1 MAEPPLRF
9 AALGLDH
16 RHIYHQVGRLLELG
30 CECAGY
36 WTDGNPQPLGGFL
49 ERFPDLERVGEP
61 GRLLDDPAIHLIV
74 SAAVPAE
81 RAGIAMRS
89 MRRGK
94 DVMVDKP
101 GVTSLLQ
108 LEEVKRVQA
117 ETGRIWSVDFSERRP
132 DPSEDAPAARS
143 APMSWMARLQRV
155 WGIELSRCPR
165 CAGEVRLIATV
176 TEPGVI
182 ARILEHLRRGEHD
195 APEPR
200 APPPLAA

>member
-36 WTDGNPQPLGGFL
+36 WTDGDPQPLGGFL
-49 ERFPDLERVGEP
+49 ERFPDLGRVGEP

-117 ETGRIWSVDFSERRP
+117 ETGRIWSADFSERF
-132 DPSEDAPAARS
+132 
-143 APMSWMARLQRV
+143 
-155 WGIELSRCPR
+155 
-165 CAGEVRLIATV
+165 EVRAMKRLGSFSRASRTSSRLISFPTTRNGTV
-176 TEPGVI
+176 GKCS
-182 ARILEHLRRGEHD
+182 
-195 APEPR
+195 
-200 APPPLAA
+200 

>member
-36 WTDGNPQPLGGFL
+36 WTDGDPQPLGGFL
-49 ERFPDLERVGEP
+49 ERFPDLER
-61 GRLLDDPAIHLIV
+61 
-74 SAAVPAE
+74 
-81 RAGIAMRS
+81 
-89 MRRGK
+89 
-94 DVMVDKP
+94 
-101 GVTSLLQ
+101 
-108 LEEVKRVQA
+108 
-117 ETGRIWSVDFSERRP
+117 
-132 DPSEDAPAARS
+132 
-143 APMSWMARLQRV
+143 
-155 WGIELSRCPR
+155 
-165 CAGEVRLIATV
+165 V